1 MINVYLC
8 KRKTSSNYYMRWT
21 DPESGRDI
29 WQSTKTR
36 IKRDAERLQRSTE
49 RELNEGTFCKLSPIS
64 WVEFRDRYETEQA
77 VSLAART
84 QNKINTVM
92 NYVERHLNPKKL
104 RELNE
109 TKISKLVKKLREQGL
124 EEITIKYSLGHL
136 RSMLNWAK
144 TQKLIAQV
152 PEFPKLKRA
161 RGKKVMR
168 GRPITLEEFE
178 RIIKAIPAVM
188 KPLGQTPASMER
200 HRQVVQSWEF
210 YLWGLWYSGLRL
222 TESLQLHWER
232 EDGLFVDL
240 DGEFP
245 IMRIRAEAEKGNKD
259 RLLPITPDFAEFLQA
274 VPEDQRTGPVFKP
287 LPNRCHDT
295 ELIRESISR
304 LVAKMGEKAGV
315 IVGDKGNIDKVTGE
329 RKPRYASA
337 HDFRRAFGVRWSRK
351 MQVFELKELMRH
363 QSIKTT
369 EEFYLEQ
376 HTQDTA
382 RSIWAAC
389 KVDQRD
395 NSRNSSGSADHAKQ

>member
-8 KRKTSSNYYMRWT
+8 KRKTSKSYYMRWT
-21 DPESGRDI
+21 DPESGRDV
-29 WQSTKTR
+29 WLSTKTR
-36 IKRDAERLQRSTE
+36 IRRDAERLQRSTE
-49 RELNEGTFCKLSPIS
+49 RELNDGTFCKQSSIS
-64 WVEFRDRYETEQA
+64 WDDFRQRYETEQA
-77 VSLAART
+77 VALAERT
-84 QNKINTVM
+84 QDKISTVL
-92 NYVERHLNPKKL
+92 NYVERHLKPRKL

-136 RSMLNWAK
+136 RSAMNWAK
-144 TQKLIAQV
+144 SQKLIAQV
-152 PEFPKLKRA
+152 PEFPKFKRA
-161 RGKKVMR
+161 RAKKLMR

-188 KPLGQTPASMER
+188 KPLGQSAACRE
-200 HRQVVQSWEF
+200 HHKQVVKSWEF

-222 TESLQLHWER
+222 SESLKLYWDQ
-232 EDGLFVDL
+232 EDGIMVDL

-245 IMRIRAEAEKGNKD
+245 IMRIRAEVEKGAKD

-287 LPNRCHDT
+287 MPNRRHAT

-304 LVAKMGEKAGV
+304 LIARMGEKAGV
-315 IVGDKGNIDKVTGE
+315 IVGDKGNIDKETGE
-329 RKPRYASA
+329 RKPRFASA
-337 HDFRRAFGVRWSRK
+337 HDFRRAFGVRWSRR

-389 KVDQRD
+389 KVDQCD
-395 NSRNSSGSADHAKQ
+395 NTRNSLESADHAKQ

>member
-8 KRKTSSNYYMRWT
+8 KRKTSKNYYMRWT
-21 DPESGRDI
+21 DPDSGRDV
-29 WQSTKTR
+29 WQSTKTKV
-36 IKRDAERLQRSTE
+36 KRDAERWQRSTE
-49 RELNEGTFCKLSPIS
+49 RELNDGTFCKQSSIS
-64 WVEFRDRYETEQA
+64 WDDFRERYETEQV
-77 VSLAART
+77 VSLADRT
-84 QNKINTVM
+84 QDKIKTVL
-92 NYVERHLNPKKL
+92 NYVERHLKPRKL

-136 RSMLNWAK
+136 RAAMNWAK
-144 TQKLIAQV
+144 SQKLIAQV
-152 PEFPKLKRA
+152 PDFPKFKRA
-161 RGKKVMR
+161 RNKKLMR

-178 RIIKAIPAVM
+178 RIIETIPAVM
-188 KPLGQTPASMER
+188 KPLGQSAACQE
-200 HRQVVQSWEF
+200 HHKQVVKSWEF

-222 TESLQLHWER
+222 SESLELHWER

-240 DGEFP
+240 AGEFP
-245 IMRIRAEAEKGNKD
+245 IMRIKAEHEKGFKD

-274 VPEDQRTGPVFKP
+274 VPEDQRTGSVFKP
-287 LPNRCHDT
+287 MPNRRHAT

-304 LVAKMGEKAGV
+304 LIAKMGENAGV
-315 IVGDKGNIDKVTGE
+315 IVGDKGNIDKETGE
-329 RKPRYASA
+329 RKSRFASA

-351 MQVFELKELMRH
+351 MKVFELKELMRH

-376 HTQDTA
+376 NTQETA

-389 KVDQRD
+389 KVDERD
-395 NSRNSSGSADHAKQ
+395 KSRNSPEVTNHAQ